1 MALGDAFPSSF
12 GDVIPAL
19 ALVAPGFLVLYLV
32 ANFRGRR
39 LSENPL
45 VITLASIITSG
56 FLGLFFIAWNGLK
69 SGSEII
75 QFVFDHPW
83 RTALQFLLLVVA
95 TSLLAAVL
103 EDYNPIRSGFHWLRH
118 RTTGRTIQSLTV
130 WDSYMSEN
138 LDSPVVVESKDGR
151 LLGGFLRRHSLED
164 DDEPQAIV
172 LVKPAA
178 VTRDA
183 AGNLSGVSIGRSMLL
198 QADDVRT
205 VTVIEGPRVDGSEQ
219 PAAGEAA
226 SSTTR

>member
-1 MALGDAFPSSF
+1 MALGDAIPSSF

-39 LSENPL
+39 LRENPL

-69 SGSEII
+69 NGSEII

-83 RTALQFLLLVVA
+83 RTAAQFLFLVLL
-95 TSLLAAVL
+95 TSILAAVL
-103 EDYNPIRSGFHWLRH
+103 EDYNPIRSAFHWVRH
-118 RTTGRTIQSLTV
+118 RTTGRTIQSLSV

-138 LDSPVVVESKDGR
+138 LDNPVVVESKDGR
-151 LLGGFLRRHSLED
+151 LVGGFLRRHSLED
-164 DDEPQAIV
+164 DDEPTAVV
-172 LVKPAA
+172 LVKPAL
-178 VTRDA
+178 VSRDA
-183 AGNLSGVSIGRSMLL
+183 QGNLSGVSVGRSMLL

-205 VTVIEGPRVDGSEQ
+205 ITVIDGPRVDGTAQ
-219 PAAGEAA
+219 PAPGGTPT
-226 SSTTR
+226 SS